1 MSRGGLT
8 LKLGKYIL
16 FAGSLIVTLTAMSV
30 NADTVKDQS
39 NAISVETTDN
49 SMISKDKINKENENN
64 SQSNKE
70 NENNSQSTS
79 QVMSDL
85 TKSSSVQSTNSN
97 DLNNNSKPEIKKIE
111 EPAVSEKK
119 TTVINEPKANAVE
132 VKNGWYSVQNDWYYY
147 KNNSMQ
153 KGWLHGGNDWY
164 YFDPQNGR
172 MHKKWLQGGNDWYY
186 FNSINGRMQKK
197 WLQGGN
203 DWYYFNPTSGH
214 MKTNWLQGGNDWYYF
229 NPQSGHMQRNWL
241 QGGNDWY
248 YFNPTNGHMWKKW
261 LQGGNDWYYLDS
273 VNGHMQKGW
282 LQGINTWYY
291 FNYYNGKMYSNT
303 FFNDGGQ
310 TYFAALS
317 GNVHSPKYVSQWIPV
332 RAPEGCTIASI
343 AMLMS
348 IKGERITNMYAAYA
362 NLPQSG
368 NVFTGAGFTTII
380 PASNLVTYVRRYSS
394 DIVNISGS
402 SISTLVNYIQNGHPV
417 LYYGWSGYERTYWNR
432 NHAKVIVGYRNG
444 NFHVYDPCYNH
455 QLDPAG
461 TSGGGKY
468 DRGADRWISWGD
480 LASEYNGSGA
490 VTIV

>member
-49 SMISKDKINKENENN
+49 SMISKDKI
-64 SQSNKE
+64 NKE

-172 MHKKWLQGGNDWYY
+172 M
-186 FNSINGRMQKK
+186 
-197 WLQGGN
+197 
-203 DWYYFNPTSGH
+203 PTCRIEVI
-214 MKTNWLQGGNDWYYF
+214 
-229 NPQSGHMQRNWL
+229 PIV
-241 QGGNDWY
+241 
-248 YFNPTNGHMWKKW
+248 PT
-261 LQGGNDWYYLDS
+261 L
-273 VNGHMQKGW
+273 
-282 LQGINTWYY
+282 
-291 FNYYNGKMYSNT
+291 
-303 FFNDGGQ
+303 
-310 TYFAALS
+310 
-317 GNVHSPKYVSQWIPV
+317 
-332 RAPEGCTIASI
+332 
-343 AMLMS
+343 
-348 IKGERITNMYAAYA
+348 
-362 NLPQSG
+362 
-368 NVFTGAGFTTII
+368 
-380 PASNLVTYVRRYSS
+380 
-394 DIVNISGS
+394 
-402 SISTLVNYIQNGHPV
+402 
-417 LYYGWSGYERTYWNR
+417 
-432 NHAKVIVGYRNG
+432 
-444 NFHVYDPCYNH
+444 
-455 QLDPAG
+455 
-461 TSGGGKY
+461 
-468 DRGADRWISWGD
+468 
-480 LASEYNGSGA
+480 
-490 VTIV
+490 